1 MNLLNMKW
9 PFASVTFVAIILG
22 GCATT
27 QPIPELSQPQSA
39 GFGIDVTIKAP
50 IGIFSAKPDQIY
62 FVRID
67 DESGLLQQQIIR
79 SNYSKSSRAYLLN
92 ARPGSYVAVAA
103 FFSRAGAPAG
113 PPSPGFSVSVTT
125 GRSGYTT
132 YFSKELVEHTKV
144 TIREDDFVFMGSY
157 VVDQSVG
164 LEGADGVQTHYK
176 NVIAPGAA
184 TGILLMGLS
193 GDVHYRGTM
202 LERKNDEQARN
213 DFFRNAKEDLAG
225 SAWAARIK

>member
-1 MNLLNMKW
+1 MDLLHMNRRYATL
-9 PFASVTFVAIILG
+9 AIVAIILG

-39 GFGIDVTIKAP
+39 GFGIDVSLKAP
-50 IGIFSAKPDQIY
+50 IGIFSAEPDQIY
-62 FVRID
+62 FAKID
-67 DESGLLQQQIIR
+67 NEDGLLQQQIVR
-79 SNYSKSSRAYLLN
+79 SNYSKGGRAYLLN
-92 ARPGSYVAVAA
+92 ARPGTYVAVAA

-132 YFSKELVEHTKV
+132 YFSKELVELTKITV
-144 TIREDDFVFMGSY
+144 RENDFAFMGSY
-157 VVDQSVG
+157 MVNQSVG

-176 NVIAPGAA
+176 NVIAPGA
-184 TGILLMGLS
+184 TTSTLLMGLS

-202 LERKNDEQARN
+202 LERKSDEQARN
-213 DFFRNAKEDLAG
+213 DFLRNAKEDLAG
-225 SAWAARIK
+225 SAWATRIK